1 MSEKTDRAADL
12 QIASNVVLLVSND
25 SESAQ
30 VWGYAL
36 RRIGLGV
43 ILVDSAEEA
52 FTRWQQGQ
60 FDLVLIDV
68 CGPDLDGI
76 DLARRVCA
84 EAVNP
89 VLLFT
94 PSYDEVCILR
104 AYRAGVDDCVV
115 KPVSPALFVAK
126 VRAWLRRAWTVKT
139 EALVSLYVG
148 SVRLNPT
155 ERAVLLADGSLV
167 RLTNLEFRVLHLLM
181 TYPGQTLTTE
191 FIVDHVWGYS
201 GDESHLLKNVIYRLR
216 RKVESNPG
224 QPRYILTGTDGGYV
238 FTP

>member
-1 MSEKTDRAADL
+1 MTL
-12 QIASNVVLLVSND
+12 NTVLLVSND
-25 SESAQ
+25 SEARD
-30 VWGYAL
+30 VWVYAL
-36 RRIGLGV
+36 RQMGLEV
-43 ILVDSAEEA
+43 LLAVSANEA
-52 FTRWQQGQ
+52 MVCWQQSR
-60 FDLVLIDV
+60 FDLILIDV
-68 CGPDLDGI
+68 CGAGLDGI
-76 DLARRVCA
+76 GLARLLRA

-89 VLLFT
+89 ILLFT
-94 PSYDEVCILR
+94 PDHDEAHILC
-104 AYRAGVDDCVV
+104 AYQTGVDECVV
-115 KPVSPALFVAK
+115 KPVSPALFRAK

-148 SVRLNPT
+148 SLRLNPT

-181 TYPGQTLTTE
+181 THPGQTLTTE

-201 GDESHLLKNVIYRLR
+201 GDERHLLKNVIYRLR

-224 QPRYILTGTDGGYV
+224 QPRYILTGTDGGYG